1 VAPFFSGPP
10 CDDPGVAETI
20 AMITCPLSSA
30 PDGSCVTNM
39 SLRLDGAN
47 TCGLEVVNGVMAARS
62 PRSSGSRGAVQLGWW
77 YSTGLQVLL
86 QSVLV
91 ALVPTS
97 W

>member
-1 VAPFFSGPP
+1 
-10 CDDPGVAETI
+10 
-20 AMITCPLSSA
+20 
-30 PDGSCVTNM
+30 M

-47 TCGLEVVNGVMAARS
+47 TCGLEVVNGVMAAR
-62 PRSSGSRGAVQLGWW
+62 GSRGAVELGWW

>member
-1 VAPFFSGPP
+1 M
-10 CDDPGVAETI
+10 I
-20 AMITCPLSSA
+20 ATVTRPLSSA
-30 PDGSCVTNM
+30 PDGGL

-47 TCGLEVVNGVMAARS
+47 TCGLEVVNGVTATKS
-62 PRSSGSRGAVQLGWW
+62 PRSSGSRGAVELGRW

-86 QSVLV
+86 QSILV